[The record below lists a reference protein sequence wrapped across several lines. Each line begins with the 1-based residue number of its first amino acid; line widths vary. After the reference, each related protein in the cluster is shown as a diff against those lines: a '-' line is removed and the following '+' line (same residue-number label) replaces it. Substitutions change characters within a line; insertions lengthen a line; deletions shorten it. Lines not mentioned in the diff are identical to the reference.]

1 MTKKKQPQWDI
12 YTLADSF
19 ERSLLA
25 ENLSPHTIQSYLQSL
40 KLFARFMEEN
50 YQSHFAEQVQSSH
63 IKEFLADCLASH
75 SPATGQTRYRGLK
88 AFFKWCAAEEIL
100 SSSPMGTMTIPKGEE
115 KLRRVL
121 SDDELRALFKT
132 CTTKSFVDLRDLAIM
147 RLFLDSGMRL
157 NELRM
162 LKFEDLEMKNF
173 CVIVR
178 GKGAKWRYCVF
189 GAKTAQAID
198 RYIRVR
204 NQHVHAA
211 SEFLWIGQRGPIT
224 DDLIQKMFAERG
236 EAAGIDHMHPHL
248 LRHSFIDRM
257 KRSGM
262 SEENIMQLTGHTST
276 EVFFHYAKNLR
287 AERAMQDYKSR
298 APGDKI

>member
-1 MTKKKQPQWDI
+1 MRPPGFSTRATPC
-12 YTLADSF
+12 
-19 ERSLLA
+19 LLYLP
-25 ENLSPHTIQSYLQSL
+25 ESCCNSYLQSL
-40 KLFARFMEEN
+40 KLFVRFLEEN
-50 YQSHFAEQVQSSH
+50 YHFHFAGMIQAMHV
-63 IKEFLADCLASH
+63 KAFLADCLASH
-75 SPATGQTRYRGLK
+75 SPATAQTRYRGLK

-100 SSSPMGTMTIPKGEE
+100 TASPMVTMTLPKGEE
-115 KLRRVL
+115 KLRRIL

-162 LKFEDLEMKNF
+162 LKLEDLQMKNF
-173 CVIVR
+173 CAIVR

-189 GAKTAQAID
+189 GAKTAQALD
-198 RYIRVR
+198 RYLRVR
-204 NQHVHAA
+204 AQHTYAA
-211 SEFLWIGQRGPIT
+211 SEFLWIGQRGRVT
-224 DDLIQKMFAERG
+224 DDLIQKMFSERG
-236 EAAGIDHMHPHL
+236 ERAGIDHMHPHL

-276 EVFFHYAKNLR
+276 EVFFHYAKGLR
-287 AERAMQDYKSR
+287 AERAMADYKSR